1 LPTIY
6 LSTLTFNGSSL
17 AVGSSLYQDTSYI
30 YYVFMNNGSITPI
43 TSGVAHDIL
52 LVAGGGGGG
61 QGHGGG
67 GGAGGVIAY
76 MNQSLP
82 VGVAISVV
90 VGQGGAGAPSST
102 ANGARAQGFNGGHSL
117 FGSLIA
123 YGGGGGGSYTITAGP
138 QGAGR
143 GGGSGGGGGG
153 NPSTVIGGSA
163 VTGQGYGG
171 GAGYTCDIAGRGGGG
186 GGAGSVGGSAS
197 GTGTCTLIGSGSGG
211 TGGAAVSTVTSWGSL
226 ASVLGLSGLGFWGQI
241 AGGGGGGSWGSG
253 VISPG
258 GGGGAGSA
266 PGAAS
271 SDSDYAN
278 AGQAA
283 LPSTGSGGGGGP
295 DNSVG
300 GGAGGSG
307 FVVVRVAKSS
317 KLALSKVP
325 YSAPPPPPLATSF
338 LFSQPSSTF
347 IGTSSSTILDVVGT
361 VGDVRAIVLT
371 GGTISGA
378 YISGVSSAGTALPVT
393 PSADFSSSASTTY
406 WYLLCL
412 NNGLVKSIIVK
423 VFLSSGSVYFQ
434 AISAWYANP
443 TNGLPST
450 SAAVDAL
457 YAAKSGTFDVVT
469 SSTGNGYGVCGLQGS
484 APLSA
489 SFLFSQPSSTF
500 IGTSSSTILVL
511 PSTVSDVRAIVLTGG
526 TISGAYINQ
535 GIPLAGT
542 ALPVTPST
550 TFPSSAST
558 TYWYLFCLNGPFK
571 SIIVKVFLSS
581 GSVYFQAISAWY
593 TITSNGLP
601 TTSAAVDALYAAKTD
616 FMTVVTSPTGN
627 GYGVCGLQGAAYFD
641 GKSLPVTY
649 YPTVFFPGG
658 VALAQGNLLG
668 TILSLPSKYTLSFD
682 LLPTAT
688 PASDR
693 LGILQLISAEAL
705 FTVTS
710 SAVDIYSDGGG
721 AILRLMHMTS
731 GRFLIDSFNRDGDI
745 TSSLL
750 SVSIAPVVPLRK
762 TTTVTITMDLSG
774 GSASAFTIWMTG
786 GVSFSKTTT
795 FTPKTTAFANVR
807 VFAVPPTNPGIGAS
821 APASARIRN
830 VKITPGVV
838 PAPPLVWL
846 DASKASSLSL
856 VGAVV
861 STWSSTA
868 EAPFG
873 VQFTVDQGS
882 LSGAT
887 WGASALG
894 SSLPGV
900 VFSSAGMKSTTSPNL
915 PASGDYSLVFVGT
928 MGSQAAVYGAL
939 FGHGNRDMDVVL
951 ERDGGSSNIIFQ
963 SNNEGNCPV
972 SYTANQPMIIIAT
985 NTAGILRNI
994 WAVNSNGQQTSAS
1007 CSNTYS
1013 LGSGPQS
1020 IRIGESD
1027 NTNEHSNGVVS
1038 EIIYYQRVLSASEIS
1053 AFKGSLCSKWLG
1065 ISC

>member
-1 LPTIY
+1 
-6 LSTLTFNGSSL
+6 
-17 AVGSSLYQDTSYI
+17 
-30 YYVFMNNGSITPI
+30 MNNGSITPI

-61 QGHGGG
+61 QGHAGG

-102 ANGARAQGFNGGHSL
+102 VNSARAQGFNGGHSL

-123 YGGGGGGSYTITAGP
+123 YGGGGGGSYTETAGP

-186 GGAGSVGGSAS
+186 GGAGSVVGSAS
-197 GTGTCTLIGSGSGG
+197 GTGTCTSIGSGSGG

-271 SDSDYAN
+271 SNLDYAN

-295 DNSVG
+295 EYSVG

-325 YSAPPPPPLATSF
+325 YSAPPPPPLA
-338 LFSQPSSTF
+338 
-347 IGTSSSTILDVVGT
+347 
-361 VGDVRAIVLT
+361 
-371 GGTISGA
+371 
-378 YISGVSSAGTALPVT
+378 
-393 PSADFSSSASTTY
+393 
-406 WYLLCL
+406 
-412 NNGLVKSIIVK
+412 
-423 VFLSSGSVYFQ
+423 
-434 AISAWYANP
+434 
-443 TNGLPST
+443 
-450 SAAVDAL
+450 
-457 YAAKSGTFDVVT
+457 
-469 SSTGNGYGVCGLQGS
+469 
-484 APLSA
+484 A

-511 PSTVSDVRAIVLTGG
+511 PSTVGDVRAIVLTGG
-526 TISGAYINQ
+526 TFSGQSINW
-535 GIPLAGT
+535 GSPLAGT
-542 ALPVTPST
+542 ALPVTPSAD
-550 TFPSSAST
+550 FSSSAST
-558 TYWYLFCLNGPFK
+558 TYWYLFCLDGFVK

-581 GSVYFQAISAWY
+581 GSVYFQADSAWY
-593 TITSNGLP
+593 ATAANVLP
-601 TTSAAVDALYAAKTD
+601 STSAVVDALYAAKSGTID
-616 FMTVVTSPTGN
+616 LVTSSTAN
-627 GYGVCGLQGAAYFD
+627 GYGVCGLQGAAYLD

-649 YPTVFFPGG
+649 YPTVSFPGG
-658 VALAQGNLLG
+658 VAVAQANLLG

-731 GRFLIDSFNRDGDI
+731 GRFLIDSFNLDGDI

-750 SVSIAPVVPLRK
+750 SDSIAPVVPLRK
-762 TTTVTITMDLSG
+762 TTTVTITMDLTG
-774 GSASAFTIWMTG
+774 DSASAFTIWMTG

-821 APASARIRN
+821 APASALIRN

-838 PAPPLVWL
+838 PAPPLV
-846 DASKASSLSL
+846 
-856 VGAVV
+856 
-861 STWSSTA
+861 
-868 EAPFG
+868 
-873 VQFTVDQGS
+873 
-882 LSGAT
+882 
-887 WGASALG
+887 
-894 SSLPGV
+894 
-900 VFSSAGMKSTTSPNL
+900 
-915 PASGDYSLVFVGT
+915 
-928 MGSQAAVYGAL
+928 
-939 FGHGNRDMDVVL
+939 
-951 ERDGGSSNIIFQ
+951 
-963 SNNEGNCPV
+963 
-972 SYTANQPMIIIAT
+972 
-985 NTAGILRNI
+985 
-994 WAVNSNGQQTSAS
+994 
-1007 CSNTYS
+1007 
-1013 LGSGPQS
+1013 
-1020 IRIGESD
+1020 
-1027 NTNEHSNGVVS
+1027 
-1038 EIIYYQRVLSASEIS
+1038 
-1053 AFKGSLCSKWLG
+1053 
-1065 ISC
+1065 